1 MTFRRWENGEA
12 IGYTKLDADFAET
25 YGAPYFVIH
34 RADFHRALQSLAA
47 KHGVEVI
54 TGSRVTDYDEAI
66 PSAST
71 SDGRQYTADLI
82 VAADGVKSRA
92 RPFVLGGQDPPPQR
106 TGFAA
111 YRAVVCTEDMKADS
125 NTSWLLERPGI
136 NIWYAID
143 IMSVPNTVLH

>member
-1 MTFRRWENGEA
+1 MTFRRWENGEP
-12 IGYTKLDADFAET
+12 IGYTKLDSDFAET

-34 RADFHRALQSLAA
+34 RDDFHGALHSLAT
-47 KHGVEVI
+47 KLGVEVI

-92 RPFVLGGQDPPPQR
+92 RPVVLGGQDSPPQR

-111 YRAVVCTEDMKADS
+111 YRAVVYSEDMKDDNDTA
-125 NTSWLLERPGI
+125 WLLERPGI
-136 NIWYAID
+136 NIWYAIN
-143 IMSVPNTVLH
+143 IISAPNTEPH

>member
-1 MTFRRWENGEA
+1 MTFRRWENGEP
-12 IGYTKLDADFAET
+12 IGYTKLDPDFAET

-34 RADFHRALQSLAA
+34 RADFHRALHSLAA

-54 TGSRVTDYDEAI
+54 TGSRVTDYDEVI

-92 RPFVLGGQDPPPQR
+92 RPVVLGGQDPPPQR

-111 YRAVVCTEDMKADS
+111 YRAVVYTEDMKDDN
-125 NTSWLLERPGI
+125 NTAWLLERPGI
-136 NIWYAID
+136 NIWYAIN
-143 IMSVPNTVLH
+143 IMPVPNTVLH